1 MPTNKNAL
9 ARIAIL
15 DELLADR
22 HHYYNLDDLTE
33 KCNQALEY
41 NEQKPVTSRCI
52 QMDINFIEY
61 DGFHAEIERFTK
73 DGKYIIR
80 YKDPSFSIFTKK
92 LSDDEKN
99 LLQEVLST
107 IGQFDGLSNF
117 EWIDN
122 LKQRLDIEERP
133 KVISFSNNP
142 YLKNSNLLA
151 QIFDY
156 VSHKN
161 VVKVCYSA
169 FTSAKSGMCFH
180 PYLLKQYNDRWY
192 LIGAAD
198 SDGKILNLALDR
210 ITSIEPVADKEFVEP
225 TEDFADRFEDIVG
238 VTVIDG
244 NPLQHIVF
252 WVGDASKDYV
262 ESKPLHGSQKI
273 INADT
278 DLRQQ
283 FPTLK
288 NGRFFSIDCIA
299 NYELIRELS
308 SFGRELIV
316 LTPDDVRERVVEWF
330 TGAVERYRPLIS
342 SLPR

>member
-9 ARIAIL
+9 TRIAIL

-33 KCNQALEY
+33 KCNERLD
-41 NEQKPVTSRCI
+41 KPVCRRMI
-52 QMDINFIEY
+52 EKDLNFIEGASFGA
-61 DGFHAEIERFTK
+61 DIERYSAA
-73 DGKYIIR
+73 GKRCLR

-99 LLQEVLST
+99 LLQETLST
-107 IGQFDGLSNF
+107 LGQFDGLKNF
-117 EWIDN
+117 EWLEDFKN
-122 LKQRLDIEERP
+122 RLEIEERP
-133 KVISFSNNP
+133 KVIAFSNNP

-169 FTSAKSGMCFH
+169 FTMTKSGIWFH
-180 PYLLKQYNDRWY
+180 PYLLKQYNNRWY

-225 TEDFADRFEDIVG
+225 AEDFAERFDDIVG

-244 NPLQHIVF
+244 KPLQHIVF
-252 WVGDASKDYV
+252 WVSDVSKDYV

-273 INADT
+273 INANN

-288 NGRFFSIDCIA
+288 NGRFFSIDCIV

-308 SFGRELIV
+308 SFGRELVV
-316 LTPDDVRERVVEWF
+316 LTPDDVKESVFEWF
-330 TGAVERYRPLIS
+330 DGAVDMYRKQS
-342 SLPR
+342 TKK

>member
-9 ARIAIL
+9 SRIAFL
-15 DELLADR
+15 DTLLADR
-22 HHYYNLDDLTE
+22 HHYYSLDDLTE
-33 KCNQALEY
+33 KCNERLE
-41 NEQKPVTSRCI
+41 EIGVPAVTRRCI
-52 QMDINFIEY
+52 EKDIDFIEGASFGGNI
-61 DGFHAEIERFTK
+61 DKGTVN
-73 DGKYIIR
+73 GKYCLR
-80 YKDPSFSIFTKK
+80 YADPSFSIFTKK

-99 LLQEVLST
+99 ILQEVLST

-225 TEDFADRFEDIVG
+225 AEDFADRFEDIVG

-244 NPLQHIVF
+244 KPLQHIVF

-316 LTPDDVRERVVEWF
+316 LTPDDVRERVVGWF

>member
-15 DELLADR
+15 DALLADR
-22 HHYYNLDDLTE
+22 HHYYSLDDLTE
-33 KCNQALEY
+33 KCNERLE
-41 NEQKPVTSRCI
+41 EIGVSTVTRRCI
-52 QMDINFIEY
+52 EKDIDFIEGASFGGNI
-61 DGFHAEIERFTK
+61 DKGTIN
-73 DGKYIIR
+73 GKYCLR
-80 YKDPSFSIFTKK
+80 YADASFSIFTKK

-99 LLQEVLST
+99 LLQEILST
-107 IGQFDGLSNF
+107 IGQFEGLDDF
-117 EWIDN
+117 EWIDD
-122 LKQRLDIEERP
+122 LKQRLDVEERP
-133 KVISFSNNP
+133 QIISFSNNP
-142 YLKNSNLLA
+142 FLKNSNLLGL
-151 QIFDY
+151 IFNY
-156 VSHKN
+156 ISHKN
-161 VVKVCYSA
+161 VVKVSYSA
-169 FTSAKSGMCFH
+169 FVKEKAGIEFH

-225 TEDFADRFEDIVG
+225 AEDFADRFEDIVG

-244 NPLQHIVF
+244 KSLEHIVF
-252 WVGDASKDYV
+252 WVGDVSKDYV

-273 INADT
+273 INADD

-316 LTPDDVRERVVEWF
+316 LTPDDVRERVVGWF
-330 TGAVERYRPLIS
+330 TGAVERYRPLIT

>member
-52 QMDINFIEY
+52 QKDINFIEY

-225 TEDFADRFEDIVG
+225 AEDFADRFEDIVG

-244 NPLQHIVF
+244 KWALVYDYIEGKTLAQLMEENPDKLDEYIELLVKVQMEIHKKRCPLLTLIKDKMTRKISLTKF
-252 WVGDASKDYV
+252 DATTK
-262 ESKPLHGSQKI
+262 
-273 INADT
+273 
-278 DLRQQ
+278 
-283 FPTLK
+283 
-288 NGRFFSIDCIA
+288 
-299 NYELIRELS
+299 YELHTRLNS
-308 SFGRELIV
+308 MPTHNKLCH
-316 LTPDDVRERVVEWF
+316 L
-330 TGAVERYRPLIS
+330 
-342 SLPR
+342 

>member
-9 ARIAIL
+9 ARIAFL
-15 DELLADR
+15 DTLLADR

-33 KCNQALEY
+33 KCNERLE
-41 NEQKPVTSRCI
+41 EIGVPAVTRRCI
-52 QMDINFIEY
+52 EKDIDFIEGVSFGGNI
-61 DGFHAEIERFTK
+61 DKGTVN
-73 DGKYIIR
+73 GKYCLR
-80 YKDPSFSIFTKK
+80 YADPSFSIFTKK

-161 VVKVCYSA
+161 VVKICYSA

-225 TEDFADRFEDIVG
+225 AEDFADRFEDIVG

-244 NPLQHIVF
+244 KPLEHIVF

-316 LTPDDVRERVVEWF
+316 LAPDDVRAKVFGWF

-342 SLPR
+342 PY

>member
-9 ARIAIL
+9 ARIAFL
-15 DELLADR
+15 DTLLADR
-22 HHYYNLDDLTE
+22 HHYYSLDDLTE
-33 KCNQALEY
+33 KCNERLE
-41 NEQKPVTSRCI
+41 EIGVSTVTRRCI
-52 QMDINFIEY
+52 EKDIDFIE
-61 DGFHAEIERFTK
+61 GASFGGNINKEIVN
-73 DGKYIIR
+73 GKYCLR
-80 YKDPSFSIFTKK
+80 YADPSFSIFTKK

-244 NPLQHIVF
+244 KPLQHIVF
-252 WVGDASKDYV
+252 WVSDASKDYV

-273 INADT
+273 INADD

-308 SFGRELIV
+308 SFGRELVV
-316 LTPDDVRERVVEWF
+316 LTPDDVREKVFGWF
-330 TGAVERYRPLIS
+330 TGAAERYHALIT
-342 SLPR
+342 PPQP

>member
-15 DELLADR
+15 DALLADR
-22 HHYYNLDDLTE
+22 HHYYSLDDLTE
-33 KCNQALEY
+33 KCNERLE
-41 NEQKPVTSRCI
+41 EIGVSTVTRRCI
-52 QMDINFIEY
+52 EKDIDFIEGASFGGNI
-61 DGFHAEIERFTK
+61 DKGTIN
-73 DGKYIIR
+73 GKYCLR
-80 YKDPSFSIFTKK
+80 YADPSFSIFTKK

-117 EWIDN
+117 EWIGN

-225 TEDFADRFEDIVG
+225 AEDFADRFEDIVG

-244 NPLQHIVF
+244 KPLEHIVF

-273 INADT
+273 INADD

-316 LTPDDVRERVVEWF
+316 LTPDDVRERVVGWF

>member
-9 ARIAIL
+9 ARIAFL
-15 DELLADR
+15 DALLADR
-22 HHYYNLDDLTE
+22 HHNYSLDDLTE
-33 KCNQALEY
+33 KCNERLEAIGV
-41 NEQKPVTSRCI
+41 PTVTRRCI
-52 QMDINFIEY
+52 EKDIDFIEGASFGGNI
-61 DGFHAEIERFTK
+61 DKETVN
-73 DGKYIIR
+73 GKYCLR
-80 YKDPSFSIFTKK
+80 YADPSFSIFTKK

-142 YLKNSNLLA
+142 YLKNSTLLA

-192 LIGAAD
+192 LLGAAD
-198 SDGKILNLALDR
+198 SDGKILTLALDR

-225 TEDFADRFEDIVG
+225 SEDFADRFEDIVG

-244 NPLQHIVF
+244 KPLQHIVF

-273 INADT
+273 INADD

-308 SFGRELIV
+308 SFGRELVV
-316 LTPDDVRERVVEWF
+316 LSPDDVREKVFGWF
-330 TGAVERYRPLIS
+330 TGAVERYRPLITP
-342 SLPR
+342 LPR